1 MLAENEIELTIQR
14 LAAMDKPALVAT
26 LRAEADRF
34 PSDLTD
40 DYLASLGEEKL
51 RHLVAALC
59 LHCGVVPAEA
69 GTRDARGQA
78 A

>member
-1 MLAENEIELTIQR
+1 MLAENEIEVTIQR
-14 LAAMDKPALVAT
+14 LAAMDKPALVTT

-40 DYLASLGEEKL
+40 DYLSSLSEEKL

-59 LHCGVVPAEA
+59 LHCGVVPEEA
-69 GTRDARGQA
+69 GADESRGRA